1 MVGSREVNAG
11 QRRLFPGRDDL
22 TDFQSIADLV
32 RGHAAVKPDTPAI
45 TVEGESLTWAELVLR
60 AGRVAATLQRESVPV
75 GGTIAII
82 SYVNVDYV
90 ALYLGA
96 LMAGVAVAPM
106 PPSATP
112 EQLQAMVGDSAAAL
126 LFLDAANAQALAHI
140 EFPAREIRIEAL
152 DDWLEATPADP
163 VRIAEDELL
172 KLPFNIIY
180 SSGTTGV
187 PKGIIHSWAMR
198 WSHLAGGAAAGYGPD
213 SVTLL
218 GTPLYSNTTLVAAL
232 PALAWGGH
240 LVLMPKF
247 DARRFLELAQL
258 HRATHSMLVPV
269 QYRRI
274 MDLPDFGG
282 FDLSSYQLKF
292 CTSAPFPAEL
302 KADVLKRWPGGLVEY
317 WGMTEG
323 GGGTALIA
331 HAYPDKLHTI
341 GQPLPG
347 AELRIVT
354 EDGRD
359 AETGEVGEIVG
370 YSATATMTG
379 YANRPDATRAT
390 QWQHP
395 DGRIFIK
402 TGDLARRDADGFI
415 ELVGRAK
422 DMIIS
427 GGFNIYPID
436 IEQVLAEHPAVKDV
450 AVVGI
455 PSRAWGESPVAFV
468 VAPGADT
475 EELRAFTNE
484 RVGKVQRLAA
494 VQLVDELPRSAIGKI
509 LKREIRD
516 QWQGDIP

>member
-1 MVGSREVNAG
+1 M
-11 QRRLFPGRDDL
+11 
-22 TDFQSIADLV
+22 ADLL
-32 RGHAAVKPDTPAI
+32 RGHAAAKPDAPAI
-45 TVEGESLTWAELVLR
+45 TVEGNTLSWAQLVAR
-60 AGRVAATLQRESVPV
+60 AGRVAATLQREGVPV
-75 GGTIAII
+75 GGSIAII
-82 SYVNVDYV
+82 SYTNTDYV

-96 LMAGVAVAPM
+96 LLAGVAVAPM

-112 EQLQAMVGDSAAAL
+112 EQLQAMVGDSGAPL

-152 DDWLEATPADP
+152 DDWLEASPAEPLDIP
-163 VRIAEDELL
+163 HDQLR

-187 PKGIIHSWAMR
+187 PKGIMHSWDMR
-198 WSHLAGGAAAGYGPD
+198 WHHLAGGAAAGYNRD

-218 GTPLYSNTTLVAAL
+218 GTPLYSNTTLASAL

-240 LVLMPKF
+240 LVMMPKF
-247 DARRFLELAQL
+247 DARRFVELAQQV
-258 HRATHSMLVPV
+258 RATHSMLVPV

-274 MDLPDFGG
+274 MDLPDFDS

-292 CTSAPFPAEL
+292 CTSAPFPADL

-317 WGMTEG
+317 WSMTEG
-323 GGGTALIA
+323 GGGTVLVA
-331 HAYPDKLHTI
+331 HAHPDKLHTV
-341 GQPLPG
+341 GQPFPNS
-347 AELRIVT
+347 ELRIVL
-354 EDGRD
+354 EDGSE
-359 AETGEVGEIVG
+359 AATGEIGEIVG
-370 YSATATMTG
+370 WSEATMMG
-379 YANRPDATRAT
+379 YANRPEATLAT

-395 DGRIFIK
+395 DGRIFIR
-402 TGDLARRDADGFI
+402 TGDLARRDADGFV
-415 ELVGRAK
+415 ELMGRAK

-450 AVVGI
+450 AVVAI

-468 VAPGADT
+468 VAPGADP
-475 EELRAFTNE
+475 EELRTFTNA

-494 VQLVDELPRSAIGKI
+494 VQLADELPRSAIGKI
-509 LKREIRD
+509 LKRELRD